1 MIRDARGSVSAEFA
15 VTVPAVVVVIVLA
28 VSALG
33 VGGRQV
39 RLEQGVA
46 QAARLAARGESAER
60 IASAVAVVPGS
71 RSAVERTGDT
81 VCVAASAASGT
92 PLPLPDLHARSC
104 ALAGETGDDVGGG

>member
-39 RLEQGVA
+39 RLEQGDCGQKATALQSVTIKIG
-46 QAARLAARGESAER
+46 RRNIRGGHQS
-60 IASAVAVVPGS
+60 
-71 RSAVERTGDT
+71 
-81 VCVAASAASGT
+81 
-92 PLPLPDLHARSC
+92 HAP
-104 ALAGETGDDVGGG
+104 AK